1 MKNSISVFFLALTT
15 TVFAEGLN
23 GFVESGF
30 SPRLTKNDL
39 LKNSDFVTAETRLQL
54 SYNHFGENT
63 ESFFKIDF
71 VSDQLKKT
79 ERSPTERS
87 SIREAFVKFSPLPFL
102 DVKAGRQILT
112 YGVGD
117 LLFVND
123 VFPKDWNSFF
133 AGRDIE
139 YLKNPDDAIKF
150 SAFSGFADLDF
161 VLIPVFEPDKLPE
174 VERFTFWNGKEL
186 STTPL
191 QTQRPAKT
199 FENCELSTRLSK
211 NFFNY
216 QTNFYF
222 YKGFW
227 KTPKAFDGTANF
239 YFPKSDVYGTSFR
252 GQLFSGIFAG
262 EFGFYNSKQDKNGN
276 NPLIENSSYRYLVNF
291 EKEIIADLTGN
302 VQFYS
307 EIIKDF
313 DKKTQASGRKKTR
326 NLITTRLTQRLFYET
341 LTLSLFVFYGQSDKD
356 FYLRPEVNYSF
367 NDNLKLSALA
377 SIFGGKENY
386 TMFGQNENNSNLS
399 LRLRYS
405 F

>member
-1 MKNSISVFFLALTT
+1 MKNAVSIFFLALTT

-39 LKNSDFVTAETRLQL
+39 LKNNDFVTAETRLQL
-54 SYNHFGENT
+54 SYSHFGENT

-71 VSDQLKKT
+71 VNDQLK
-79 ERSPTERS
+79 PTKS
-87 SIREAFVKFSPLPFL
+87 SSQNEINLREASVKFSPLPFL

-133 AGRDIE
+133 AGRDLE
-139 YLKNPDDAIKF
+139 YLKNPNDAIKF
-150 SAFSGFADLDF
+150 SVFSDFADLDF
-161 VLIPVFEPDKLPE
+161 ILIPVFEPDKLPE

-191 QTQRPAKT
+191 QTQKPAKT
-199 FENCELSTRLSK
+199 FENCELSARFSK
-211 NFFNY
+211 NVFNY

-239 YFPKSDVYGTSFR
+239 YFPKADVYGTSFR

-276 NPLIENSSYRYLVNF
+276 NPLIENSSYRYLINF

-307 EIIKDF
+307 EIIKGE
-313 DKKTQASGRKKTR
+313 TQVLGRKK

-356 FYLRPEVNYSF
+356 FYFRPEVNYSF
-367 NDNLKLSALA
+367 NDNLKLSVLA

-399 LRLRYS
+399 LRLRYA